1 MAFVKSDEKAD
12 ANQQVLLKVLL
23 EKFEGLEKKFDEKF
37 EGLEKKFDEK
47 FDRLEKK
54 FDRLEKKDA
63 NQQEVLAAFSCLPLA
78 FGSVATGLREAAAG
92 GPVLAFVTASR
103 ADVAAWLKEVGF
115 EQYEKPLAPLGGA
128 GLLLQTPASLAR
140 LGVLPEHVPLLLKD
154 IDKASKRAHDAH
166 DAC

>member
-12 ANQQVLLKVLL
+12 ANLKVLL
-23 EKFEGLEKKFDEKF
+23 EKFEGLEKKFN
-37 EGLEKKFDEK
+37 EK

-54 FDRLEKKDA
+54 FDGLEKKVDA
-63 NQQEVLAAFSCLPLA
+63 NQQEILAAFSCLPLA
-78 FGSVATGLREAAAG
+78 LGSVATGLREAAAG

>member
-1 MAFVKSDEKAD
+1 MSGIVKSDEKAD
-12 ANQQVLLKVLL
+12 ANLKVLL
-23 EKFEGLEKKFDEKF
+23 EKFEGLEKKFN
-37 EGLEKKFDEK
+37 EK

-54 FDRLEKKDA
+54 FDGLEKKVDA
-63 NQQEVLAAFSCLPLA
+63 NQQEILAAFSCLPLA
-78 FGSVATGLREAAAG
+78 LGSVATGLREAAAG